1 MKKKKNQEKPTTKQ
15 LEQQCKEFSEALGF
29 ENPIK
34 KLSHACEVCDSE
46 NTSVIGFCYDCGS
59 ITDSKS

>member
-1 MKKKKNQEKPTTKQ
+1 MKKGQKKLTTEQ

-29 ENPIK
+29 ENPLK
-34 KLSHACEVCDSE
+34 KPSHTCKVCDSE

-59 ITDSKS
+59 TTDSNND